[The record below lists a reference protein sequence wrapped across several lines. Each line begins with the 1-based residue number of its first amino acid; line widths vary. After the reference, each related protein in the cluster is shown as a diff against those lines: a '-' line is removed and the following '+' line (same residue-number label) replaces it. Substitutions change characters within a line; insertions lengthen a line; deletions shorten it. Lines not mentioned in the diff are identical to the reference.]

1 MSITIAEKYT
11 AAPSRASSIVRNA
24 VFAIAGSMF
33 IAICA
38 HIAVPLP
45 FSPVPMTLQP
55 FAVILLG
62 MTLGPIAGSAAA
74 AAYLLEGLAGAP
86 VFTTHGPGG
95 LLQLLGPSGGY
106 LMSYPLAAA
115 IAGALFARRRTF
127 LMGVFAGTIA
137 TSLVLLSGAVWFAN
151 LTHAPAHAV
160 WIASLAP
167 FLPGEVVKICAAAGI
182 ASALPNFRS

>member
-1 MSITIAEKYT
+1 MSLSIAGKN
-11 AAPSRASSIVRNA
+11 SVISSKASSIVRNA
-24 VFAIAGSMF
+24 ALAIAGSMF

-62 MTLGPIAGSAAA
+62 MTLGPIVGSAAA
-74 AAYLLEGLAGAP
+74 AAYLLEGLLGAP

-95 LLQLLGPSGGY
+95 LLQLLGPTGGY

-115 IAGALFARRRTF
+115 ISGALFTRRTF
-127 LMGVFAGTIA
+127 FSGAIAASAATI
-137 TSLVLLSGAVWFAN
+137 LVLLSGAVWFAT

-160 WIASLAP
+160 WIASVAP
-167 FLPGEVVKICAAAGI
+167 FLPGEAVKICCAAGI
-182 ASALPNFRS
+182 ASALPNLRS

>member
-1 MSITIAEKYT
+1 MSINVAGKYS
-11 AAPSRASSIVRNA
+11 AAPAKAYSIVWNT
-24 VFAIAGSMF
+24 VFVIAGSMF

-55 FAVILLG
+55 FAVILMG
-62 MTLGPIAGSAAA
+62 MMLGPVAGSAAA
-74 AAYLLEGLAGAP
+74 AAYLFEGLAGAP

-95 LLQLLGPSGGY
+95 LLQLLGPTGGY
-106 LMSYPLAAA
+106 LMSYPFAAA
-115 IAGALFARRRTF
+115 IAGALFACRRTF
-127 LMGVFAGTIA
+127 FAGALAGTA
-137 TSLVLLSGAVWFAN
+137 AMALVFLSGAVWFAT

-160 WIASLAP
+160 WIASVAP

-182 ASALPNFRS
+182 ASALPNFRN